1 MPQEAKIINEISNS
15 TQDWWPP
22 KRVVAETRDNICGKK
37 MMEAGAAE
45 HQCGERQHAGPWIS
59 EAETDD
65 EMWGNFNVP
74 VVNLVTRLCS
84 CLTTWKSPLAPSQ
97 TRPCSTSIIP

>member
-65 EMWGNFNVP
+65 EMWGE
-74 VVNLVTRLCS
+74 LQCS
-84 CLTTWKSPLAPSQ
+84 CRESCHASLFLLDNLEVTFGTLSN
-97 TRPCSTSIIP
+97 